1 MLDRGGS
8 MMSESRLYKI
18 NADEKNVYAI
28 NETDFCAHGFQE
40 RYDIQEW
47 VAKDPSVLGEELLII
62 AKEFSAFDKTN
73 ERADIMTTV
82 FAVVIEIIEITL
94 YIEPLTP

>member
-1 MLDRGGS
+1 
-8 MMSESRLYKI
+8 MSESRLYKVK
-18 NADEKNVYAI
+18 ADEKNVYAI
-28 NETDFCAHGFQE
+28 GETDFCTHGFQE

-82 FAVVIEIIEITL
+82 FALVIEIVQIALHIK
-94 YIEPLTP
+94 PFTPQRLPP